1 MKTNVIVTCLAI
13 GTLLGSVVAI
23 AAEDSDADRSHASA
37 YVKDSAITMKIKTK
51 LAAEHLTSLGTIHV
65 DTDKDGVVVLSGS
78 ARTAEAVNKA
88 LAIARET
95 EGVVS
100 VTSTVVVKK
109 DD

>member
-1 MKTNVIVTCLAI
+1 M
-13 GTLLGSVVAI
+13 GSVVAL
-23 AAEDSDADRSHASA
+23 ASEDADADRSHPGV

-51 LAAEHLTSLGTIHV
+51 LAAEHLTSLGRIHV

-78 ARTAEAVNKA
+78 AHTKEAVDKA
-88 LAIARET
+88 MSIARET